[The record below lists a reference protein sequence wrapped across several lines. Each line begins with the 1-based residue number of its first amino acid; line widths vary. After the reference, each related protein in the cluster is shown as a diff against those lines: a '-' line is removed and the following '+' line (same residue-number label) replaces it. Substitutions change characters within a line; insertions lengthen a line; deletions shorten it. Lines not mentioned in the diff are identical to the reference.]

1 MEEYFSDYYILFQVV
16 GEQCCIE
23 KGVPVRCLGFCMKKL
38 KKLHP
43 SAFNGMDDVSACTP
57 YDKIAAECRA
67 GTSEGNLIV
76 FLFSNLNIFVLHSS
90 ISR

>member
-1 MEEYFSDYYILFQVV
+1 MV

-23 KGVPVRCLGFCMKKL
+23 KGVPYLCLGKCMKEL

-67 GTSEGNLIV
+67 GISEGNLIV
-76 FLFSNLNIFVLHSS
+76 FLFSNLNIFVS